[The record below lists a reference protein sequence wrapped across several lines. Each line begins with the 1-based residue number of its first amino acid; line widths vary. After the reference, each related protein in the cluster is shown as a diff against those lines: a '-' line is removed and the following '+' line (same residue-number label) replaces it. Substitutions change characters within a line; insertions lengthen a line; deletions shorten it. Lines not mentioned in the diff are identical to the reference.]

1 MDTLETQHMAL
12 VPEHIVDARLRQL
25 GAPLFGSLQRK
36 RERLAR
42 FEHYAFKRLIN
53 EQIKE
58 VARTLTALK
67 TDSDEAWES
76 VSSPGQ

>member
-1 MDTLETQHMAL
+1 MDALMTELMAL

-58 VARTLTALK
+58 AARTPMALK

-76 VSSPGQ
+76 VSSPAQ